1 MYHGSFWGNYNDLT
15 EVMALA
21 SQGKVRHTVK
31 IINLDQVNEILDLLR
46 MGDVV
51 GRALIKF

>member
-1 MYHGSFWGNYNDLT
+1 
-15 EVMALA
+15 MALA